1 MRIALVLEDD
11 YATRRAI
18 AELLLRDG
26 YGVCEGFQ
34 ADPIPFVPALDVIV
48 TDVVMRPEIEAVR
61 LWGPLDDG
69 ALRRARRTG
78 DRPARVRVRRAER
91 ARRRR
96 RRCKTVRHYGP
107 VTARAQGRRQRAGR
121 ARRAHL
127 ELAEHAARLLHIPCD
142 LRAEVRRTRER
153 HLVA

>member
-61 LWGPLDDG
+61 LWARSMTERFGVPLV
-69 ALRRARRTG
+69 L
-78 DRPARVRVRRAER
+78 V
-91 ARRRR
+91 
-96 RRCKTVRHYGP
+96 
-107 VTARAQGRRQRAGR
+107 AGR
-121 ARRAHL
+121 GVVVSPRPSELGVADRASK
-127 ELAEHAARLLHIPCD
+127 PFD
-142 LRAEVRRTRER
+142 LT
-153 HLVA
+153 

>member
-61 LWGPLDDG
+61 LWARSMTERFGVPVVLVTGRSEFVSAGPSELGVADVVAKPFDITDL
-69 ALRRARRTG
+69 LR
-78 DRPARVRVRRAER
+78 RVRRVVDSGHVVPGA
-91 ARRRR
+91 
-96 RRCKTVRHYGP
+96 
-107 VTARAQGRRQRAGR
+107 
-121 ARRAHL
+121 
-127 ELAEHAARLLHIPCD
+127 LAWN
-142 LRAEVRRTRER
+142 
-153 HLVA
+153 

>member
-61 LWGPLDDG
+61 LWARSMTERFGVPVVLVTGRSEVVLAGPSEAGVADVLSKPFHITD
-69 ALRRARRTG
+69 
-78 DRPARVRVRRAER
+78 PFP
-91 ARRRR
+91 
-96 RRCKTVRHYGP
+96 P
-107 VTARAQGRRQRAGR
+107 VPR
-121 ARRAHL
+121 
-127 ELAEHAARLLHIPCD
+127 
-142 LRAEVRRTRER
+142 
-153 HLVA
+153 